1 MMLWVSHRGES
12 CDAPENTLEA
22 FKLALERDTDAWETD
37 IHLTSDHVVV
47 CCHDANTKRTC
58 GVDKEIAQAT
68 FEELQSLDASN
79 GKVDYKG
86 AKIPA
91 FADLLALLPQGKLL
105 FTEIK
110 ADDPALA
117 DAMVSEIDK
126 SQATREQII
135 VISFHANMI
144 KFCKEKY
151 PEMKALY
158 LNSLTIKEDG
168 SFHLP
173 PEELLKLLEDIHA
186 DGLDAC
192 ARKEYLTREFVAE
205 LKKRGFS
212 LALWTIDDVE
222 NAEYFI
228 AQTQPEALTSNRAAY
243 LQNVIDHGGKR

>member
-158 LNSLTIKEDG
+158 LILAAHANGIKCVGVGYGFG
-168 SFHLP
+168 SY
-173 PEELLKLLEDIHA
+173 EELSEAGADYYVETVEDLRKFFLK
-186 DGLDAC
+186 
-192 ARKEYLTREFVAE
+192 
-205 LKKRGFS
+205 
-212 LALWTIDDVE
+212 
-222 NAEYFI
+222 
-228 AQTQPEALTSNRAAY
+228 
-243 LQNVIDHGGKR
+243 

>member
-126 SQATREQII
+126 SQVTREQII

-158 LNSLTIKEDG
+158 LILAAHANGIKCVGVGYGFG
-168 SFHLP
+168 SY
-173 PEELLKLLEDIHA
+173 EELSEAGADYYVETVEDLRKFFLK
-186 DGLDAC
+186 
-192 ARKEYLTREFVAE
+192 
-205 LKKRGFS
+205 
-212 LALWTIDDVE
+212 
-222 NAEYFI
+222 
-228 AQTQPEALTSNRAAY
+228 
-243 LQNVIDHGGKR
+243 